1 MIRIEP
7 EFAYEITLHDDE
19 LSLLLNFPNVLI
31 TAHQAFLTR
40 EALGEIARAT
50 TANILQLETGG
61 NFLAG
66 TTL

>member
-1 MIRIEP
+1 M
-7 EFAYEITLHDDE
+7 LHDDE

-40 EALGEIARAT
+40 EALGEIARVT
-50 TANILQLETGG
+50 TANVLQLETGEP
-61 NFLAG
+61 FLTG